1 MSSRL
6 YSHDRGYRPI
16 GDYAAIGDCH
26 GSALVALDG
35 GIDWCC
41 LDRFDADPLFCRL
54 VDAARGGFLS
64 TAPVASHT
72 VSRAY
77 LNDTNVLRTEF
88 TSDSGRVV
96 LTDFMPVGRAPG
108 ARIHDYVTLRA
119 RGWLIRRIECI
130 AGEIAVRVAYRPSVA
145 FGALPV
151 RLERAHGGI
160 AIAAGGAVLHSDLD
174 LKIHDDYA
182 DGEAILRAGERRFVV
197 VGMPR
202 LHVSVEEIERLL
214 GITCAFWREWIAY
227 CRYGGPYAQS
237 VRRGALVLKLM
248 TYAPTGALVA
258 ALTTSLPERI
268 GGERNWDYRY
278 CWIRDASL
286 VLQALASLGYS
297 GEVTRFFRFMD
308 DALEAPVEQL
318 QIMYGIRME
327 RVLTERRL
335 EHLEGYAHSRP
346 VRTGNGAYSQRQTD
360 LYGYLLEGAL
370 AYKALGGKISSQEK
384 RAYARV
390 VDFIAACWQESD
402 FGLWESRAG
411 PRHFVHSKAMC
422 WVVVDRAIRLVGERP
437 DWVALRDR
445 IWDEIMA
452 RGRASEGHFVQ
463 SLAPDRPF
471 MDASLL
477 QLAMMGAPVD
487 AKTLER
493 TRIAVE
499 RELREG
505 DFVHRYRSDDGLE
518 GAEGAFLVCSFWLV
532 DALLFDGRGQEARE
546 LFERLCNH
554 ANDVGLFAEEL
565 DAASGAFLGNFPQA
579 FTHLGLVASAVN
591 LELFEKYGAPALQG
605 TYADRARR
613 AVTATLGWKGLL
625 AGWLHS
631 RKFRLRSSRQS
642 VLSWAER
649 R

>member
-1 MSSRL
+1 
-6 YSHDRGYRPI
+6 
-16 GDYAAIGDCH
+16 
-26 GSALVALDG
+26 
-35 GIDWCC
+35 
-41 LDRFDADPLFCRL
+41 
-54 VDAARGGFLS
+54 
-64 TAPVASHT
+64 
-72 VSRAY
+72 
-77 LNDTNVLRTEF
+77 
-88 TSDSGRVV
+88 
-96 LTDFMPVGRAPG
+96 
-108 ARIHDYVTLRA
+108 
-119 RGWLIRRIECI
+119 
-130 AGEIAVRVAYRPSVA
+130 
-145 FGALPV
+145 
-151 RLERAHGGI
+151 
-160 AIAAGGAVLHSDLD
+160 
-174 LKIHDDYA
+174 
-182 DGEAILRAGERRFVV
+182 
-197 VGMPR
+197 
-202 LHVSVEEIERLL
+202 
-214 GITCAFWREWIAY
+214 
-227 CRYGGPYAQS
+227 
-237 VRRGALVLKLM
+237 
-248 TYAPTGALVA
+248 
-258 ALTTSLPERI
+258 
-268 GGERNWDYRY
+268 
-278 CWIRDASL
+278 
-286 VLQALASLGYS
+286 
-297 GEVTRFFRFMD
+297 
-308 DALEAPVEQL
+308 
-318 QIMYGIRME
+318 
-327 RVLTERRL
+327 
-335 EHLEGYAHSRP
+335 
-346 VRTGNGAYSQRQTD
+346 
-360 LYGYLLEGAL
+360 
-370 AYKALGGKISSQEK
+370 
-384 RAYARV
+384 
-390 VDFIAACWQESD
+390 
-402 FGLWESRAG
+402 
-411 PRHFVHSKAMC
+411 MC

-463 SLAPDRPF
+463 SFAPDRPF